1 MLFTGHRL
9 VVSPASITRLLAVC
23 LLLAV
28 ASTATAQAQDERE
41 PGLYDEAEL
50 SLVVTA
56 GNSESN
62 ALGLTNRLER
72 LWPSSTLSFD
82 VGGIRIESGR
92 VMRQAV
98 GTGPDNFEIQ
108 EETNRETTAENYFAT
123 LRFDR
128 ELSERT
134 FAYTSGGWVRNRPA
148 GVDNRFTG
156 AVGLG
161 RRLIVS
167 ERTNFQ
173 VDVGATVTS
182 EDRLLGD
189 TQNFGG
195 ARFSWDF
202 GHLLTE
208 STKFTSLLIV
218 DENLSDT
225 DDLRGEFDNALAVNI
240 SETLALKTALKLL
253 FDNQPAFEQVD
264 LFATPGGPVIGTVP
278 AELDGLDT
286 QFTVALVVTL

>member
-1 MLFTGHRL
+1 MLFTGHRPL
-9 VVSPASITRLLAVC
+9 VRRASISRPLAVC
-23 LLLAV
+23 LLLAFT
-28 ASTATAQAQDERE
+28 STSAALAQDERE
-41 PGLYDEAEL
+41 PGLYDQAEL
-50 SLVVTA
+50 SLVATA

-82 VGGIRIESGR
+82 LGGIRIESGQ
-92 VMRQAV
+92 VMRRAV
-98 GTGPDNFEIQ
+98 GTGPDDFEIQ

-123 LRFDR
+123 LRLDR
-128 ELSERT
+128 ELSEHS

-161 RRLIVS
+161 RKLIVS

-173 VDVGATVTS
+173 VDIGATVTS
-182 EDRLLGD
+182 EDRVIGG
-189 TQNFGG
+189 TETFGG

-202 GHLLTE
+202 DHRLTE
-208 STKFTSLLIV
+208 SAKFTSLLIV

-225 DDLRGEFDNALAVNI
+225 DDLRGEFDNALGVNI

-264 LFATPGGPVIGTVP
+264 LLATPGGPVIGTVP
-278 AELDGLDT
+278 AELDGLDS
-286 QFTVALVVTL
+286 QFTVALVITM